1 MKRQPKTLARTL
13 EYIGCRSP
21 GEFGLFW
28 DPDGTMP
35 WKEFHWA
42 LQEDPALRF
51 VRQANLRELELL
63 GLEMSFRLEGNLL
76 RLSPA
81 VVQTL
86 YPATVH
92 VPERLYFGMRSKNVV
107 ATQNIGLR
115 PSGRRFVPLCTDR
128 ELALRI
134 ARRREPE
141 PILLEIFARRALEE
155 GIIFFKAG
163 AGLFLAESVPAELVL
178 FPKLRREIT
187 ERIAEGVQ
195 KSREKPKGPLTPG
208 SYTVQPHH
216 LAGTT
221 GPAAEKAA
229 KKSGKGERTNWK
241 KGSRRERHKREV

>member
-1 MKRQPKTLARTL
+1 MKHQPKTLARTL
-13 EYIGCRSP
+13 EYIGFRSP

-63 GLEMSFRLEGNLL
+63 GLKMSFSLVGNLL
-76 RLSPA
+76 RLSPSVA
-81 VVQTL
+81 PPP
-86 YPATVH
+86 YPATGH
-92 VPERLYFGMRSKNVV
+92 VPERLYFGIRSKNVV
-107 ATQNIGLR
+107 AIQNIGLR
-115 PSGRRFVPLCTDR
+115 PSGRHFVLFSTDR

-155 GIIFFKAG
+155 GIPFFDAG
-163 AGLFLAESVPAELVL
+163 AGLFLAESIPAELVL
-178 FPKLRREIT
+178 FPKLRREII

-195 KSREKPKGPLTPG
+195 KSKEKAKGPLTPG

-216 LAGTT
+216 VSGTA

-229 KKSGKGERTNWK
+229 KKSGKGEKTIWK